1 MEFRVRARTAGRVAS
16 AVLPAV
22 LLLASCTLPGA
33 PVDAQ
38 NGRVDDLEA
47 RLLRVQRSVDE
58 LRAGPAASSG
68 DPEVKQR
75 VADLGQRLEEVAAQV
90 RALSGRVEEVE
101 RTARAAPAESPR
113 VGTLEGSLAE
123 LSRRVAELEKR
134 PVAAPAPV
142 PSPPP
147 VPAAPPPAPGPQVS
161 SQELYDKAYGLYKQ
175 GRYDDA
181 REGFRRYVELHPDT
195 PLTDNALFW
204 MGETYYDQ
212 GRYEQAILEY
222 DKVVQKFPNGD
233 KVASALLKQ
242 AFAFDAI
249 GDPVDARILLKK
261 IVRDHPATEQA
272 GIARKKLE
280 ILGE

>member
-1 MEFRVRARTAGRVAS
+1 MEFRDRARAAGRIAS

-33 PVDAQ
+33 PVDGQ
-38 NGRVDDLEA
+38 SSRIDDLEA

-58 LRAGPAASSG
+58 LRAAPAASGG
-68 DPEVKQR
+68 DPELKQR
-75 VADLGQRLEEVAAQV
+75 VADLGQRLEEIAAQV
-90 RALSGRVEEVE
+90 RGLSGRVEEVE

-113 VGTLEGSLAE
+113 VGTLEGNLAE
-123 LSRRVAELEKR
+123 LARRVAELERR
-134 PVAAPAPV
+134 PVAAPVV

-147 VPAAPPPAPGPQVS
+147 APAAPPPSPGPQVS